1 MIVKEYLTHILF
13 TSSQWLSVQ
22 SIIPYIFVQ
31 NYFVFKNYCVG
42 IKKLVKDAV
51 ISKVLLIKTKTS
63 SINKNKLN
71 LTVFQSPTQTL
82 TINVLTKQLEI
93 TSLYILR
100 LNLVYMHIL
109 LTHTL
114 FYLHIL
120 GRNFQ
125 LLKFCKVVFFLIT
138 ADPGDLTNNF
148 SIA

>member
-1 MIVKEYLTHILF
+1 MIDIEHLTHLLI

-22 SIIPYIFVQ
+22 SIIPYIFVL
-31 NYFVFKNYCVG
+31 NYFVCKNYCVG
-42 IKKLVKDAV
+42 ITKLVKDAV

-63 SINKNKLN
+63 SINQNKLN

-93 TSLYILR
+93 TSLYILE
-100 LNLVYMHIL
+100 LNFVYMQIL

-114 FYLHIL
+114 FYIHSL

-125 LLKFCKVVFFLIT
+125 LFQFCKVVFF
-138 ADPGDLTNNF
+138 
-148 SIA
+148 